1 MNEALTYK
9 IEIRG
14 IVQGVGF
21 RPFLHMLVSAY
32 GLCGR
37 ARNTSDG
44 VELLLTGDRERVEV
58 FLSALKENPPQLAHI
73 DSIAVTLADV
83 PPFTDFRIEQSQAF
97 AHKHALIAPDV
108 GICADCLRELLDPA
122 DRRYRYPFINCTN
135 CGPRFTIIKDVP
147 YDRCNT
153 TMAAFPMCAS
163 CAGEYRDIQNRRYH
177 AQPDCC
183 PVCGPHAFF
192 LDADGAPFTGD
203 AVETA
208 RAFVKT
214 GRIIAVKG
222 LGGIHLACD
231 AHDEAAVRTLR
242 ARKQRDERPFALM
255 CRDIAAAGAL
265 CKMTEEEKERLA
277 SPARPIVLLE
287 KRVASHML
295 YVSENDRL
303 GVMLPYTPL
312 HVLLMGTDID
322 ALVMTS
328 ANLSDQ
334 PILYKN
340 EDALRELAG
349 IADGFLLHDREIHV
363 CCDDSL
369 YAIFDGKP
377 YPVRR
382 SRGYAPAPE
391 TLPMPADGILACGA
405 EQKASFA
412 LSRGKDAFLSQ
423 HIGDLKN
430 YETLEHYTRQI
441 AHFERLFDIA
451 PQALACD
458 MHPDYL
464 STAYAAARARETG
477 LPLYPVQHHHAH
489 MAACMADNGL
499 EKPCIG
505 VVWDG
510 TGYGTDGT
518 VWGGE
523 FLVGDYVGFVRAGSL
538 RPIPLMGGD
547 KAVKEIYRVG
557 AALLKDAG
565 ESVPA
570 CCDAEKYAAIQ
581 RLLQARVNCPRSSGM
596 GRLFDGVYA
605 LLTGRE
611 SVSYEGQ
618 AAVLLE
624 TMAKEADTAYPIR
637 LAIENGLRL
646 FDTRPMLSALCE
658 EQRAGADAGQI
669 AGRFIKTLAD
679 MAVDMCLAIRAD
691 TGVSSVVLSGGVFL
705 NQKLL
710 PQVIAG
716 LARAG
721 FTVYHH
727 QRVSTNDEGIAF
739 GQTAITAAQRA
750 RREKEGKRQQ
760 DVLGDTAETDIR

>member
-1 MNEALTYK
+1 MDETQTYK

-44 VELLLTGDRERVEV
+44 VELLLTGDRERVDV

-73 DSIAVTLADV
+73 DSIAVTPADV

-108 GICADCLRELLDPA
+108 GMCADCLRELLDPA

-192 LDADGAPFTGD
+192 LDADGASVTGD

-208 RAFVKT
+208 RAFVKA

-255 CRDIAAAGAL
+255 CRDIAAASAL

-287 KRVASHML
+287 KRVASRMP

-441 AHFERLFDIA
+441 AHFEKLFDIT

-489 MAACMADNGL
+489 MAACMAENGL

-510 TGYGTDGT
+510 TGYGADGT

-557 AALLKDAG
+557 AALLKDAE

-691 TGVSSVVLSGGVFL
+691 MGVSSVVLSGGVFL

-739 GQTAITAAQRA
+739 GQTAIAAAQRT
-750 RREKEGKRQQ
+750 RREEEGKRQQ